1 MVLATAFVVV
11 VVVVVKTRGDDDD
24 DDDDDD
30 FCRCWR
36 PPLRV
41 VEEECANRR

>member
-1 MVLATAFVVV
+1 MVLATAFVV